1 MGKQKKQR
9 RRPHKENP
17 TGLPSVKDFE
27 ATEAENVID
36 EDRSGSGF
44 TKSVRR
50 SKLSK
55 YNFFIFNS
63 QKSVIKL

>member
-36 EDRSGSGF
+36 EDREVALQRVYEGVSC
-44 TKSVRR
+44 
-50 SKLSK
+50 L
-55 YNFFIFNS
+55 NIIFLFLIPKN
-63 QKSVIKL
+63 Q